1 MAKCKLEIDI
11 NDSKVVIQGDASP
24 AEIQSGIE
32 ELQGKLAS
40 DHKLSHFVNHP
51 MPGFSDFQNKVWKW
65 DFAPSGDTSSTRKG
79 WRLLAFVPEPNGSEP
94 IIARGF
100 LCYDKDR
107 GPKKN
112 HEKFVAEALKKYL
125 VEVERRIEATPER
138 FRRQDLANGKVV
150 SLCLECGEPLSS
162 DNHAEAD
169 DAEAGHECQ
178 SKL

>member
-11 NDSKVVIQGDASP
+11 SDPKLVILGDASD
-24 AEIQSGIE
+24 ADLQSGLE
-32 ELQGKLAS
+32 ELQGKLA
-40 DHKLSHFVNHP
+40 DEHTLSHFFNHP
-51 MPGFSDFQNKVWKW
+51 MPGFPDFQNKVWKW

-94 IIARGF
+94 IIARAF

-112 HEKFVAEALKKYL
+112 HEKFVAKTLKKYL

-138 FRRQDLANGKVV
+138 FRRQDLKDGKVV
-150 SLCLECGEPLSS
+150 SMCYECGETLFS
-162 DNHAEAD
+162 DDHGQAD
-169 DAEAGHECQ
+169 DTEAGHECK